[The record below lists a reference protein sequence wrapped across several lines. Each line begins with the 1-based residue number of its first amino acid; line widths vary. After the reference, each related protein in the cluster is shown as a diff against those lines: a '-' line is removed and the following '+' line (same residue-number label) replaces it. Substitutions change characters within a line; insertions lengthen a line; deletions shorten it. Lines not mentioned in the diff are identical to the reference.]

1 MRLREF
7 APASGGNG
15 GNYLKA
21 LASAWYNGTFNT
33 GDLHKGIKS
42 QEDVER
48 ILERGIHCGDGK
60 IRKYSI
66 GYNAGFDGVEIQS
79 DDHYEYADYDDAGND
94 IDSRTGKPW
103 GPYDVVEFSDGDLS
117 ESLNEFA
124 FDDEDDKDERPKFLP
139 WNEFIGDLK
148 AMLGDHFDVQ
158 EKVIKSTI
166 QARFVP
172 HDPMEYGPTMLY
184 SYYEARAGRGKGAVS
199 TRGAIQVGKYYP
211 NTSSLGDR
219 NYITSF
225 NILKGHPFERH
236 FDLTGE
242 NVQKIADIIV
252 GNTAGAYQMP
262 QQQGVAEM
270 DGDGAGRDGSN
281 RKSHSTYGSR
291 DKHTVSNGPD
301 VHLDPKSMM
310 TSKQMQDRAL
320 DTLKK
325 TMSKPENM
333 AVLKRLKTKE
343 GVAEGELD
351 EKSTSQAQFRT
362 MAAAAHN
369 PAFARKV
376 GIKQSVAREFNK
388 ADRGQSYKSLPKKVN

>member
-1 MRLREF
+1 MKINDVLVEF
-7 APASGGNG
+7 ASPGGGNG

-66 GYNAGFDGVEIQS
+66 GYNANFDGVEIQS
-79 DDHYEYADYDDAGND
+79 DDHYEYADYDDAGRD

-103 GPYDVVEFSDGDLS
+103 GPYDVVEFHDRELDESVSEGSKYKCSCHPGDADPDCPVHGL
-117 ESLNEFA
+117 E
-124 FDDEDDKDERPKFLP
+124 
-139 WNEFIGDLK
+139 
-148 AMLGDHFDVQ
+148 
-158 EKVIKSTI
+158 
-166 QARFVP
+166 
-172 HDPMEYGPTMLY
+172 PME
-184 SYYEARAGRGKGAVS
+184 
-199 TRGAIQVGKYYP
+199 VGDALDVK
-211 NTSSLGDR
+211 
-219 NYITSF
+219 
-225 NILKGHPFERH
+225 K
-236 FDLTGE
+236 
-242 NVQKIADIIV
+242 
-252 GNTAGAYQMP
+252 
-262 QQQGVAEM
+262 GVAEM

-291 DKHTVSNGPD
+291 DKHTVRNGPD

-343 GVAEGELD
+343 GVAEG
-351 EKSTSQAQFRT
+351 
-362 MAAAAHN
+362 
-369 PAFARKV
+369 
-376 GIKQSVAREFNK
+376 NK
-388 ADRGQSYKSLPKKVN
+388 KPEQPEADYGDDYQDMVKRVKKLAGLGPLKTVYDPNKRVYKNIPTAVQPKK